1 MKFTIIYIAAIILC
15 GLMEELPAQR
25 AGIKANSIKNLTESA
40 MPVARTQ
47 WIGKKRIYTALAK
60 KGFTFAYKNG
70 KVFYMDS
77 ESAKKYGARCFSKS
91 IDALKHAATEGF
103 KRSKG
108 L

>member
-1 MKFTIIYIAAIILC
+1 MKFTIIYLIAIILC

-40 MPVARTQ
+40 MPVSRTQ
-47 WIGKKRIYTALAK
+47 WIGRKRIYTAVAK
-60 KGFTFAYKNG
+60 SGFTFAYKNG
-70 KVFYMDS
+70 RVFYMES
-77 ESAKKYGARCFSKS
+77 EKAKKYGARCFAKS
-91 IDALKHAATEGF
+91 IDALRHAASEGF